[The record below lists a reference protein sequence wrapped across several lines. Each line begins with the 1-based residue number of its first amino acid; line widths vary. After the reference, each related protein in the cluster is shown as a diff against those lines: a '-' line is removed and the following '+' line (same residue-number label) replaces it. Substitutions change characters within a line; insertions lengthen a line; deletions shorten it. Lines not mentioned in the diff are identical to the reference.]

1 VLCWIEVDLD
11 AVADNVRALQSA
23 AQPTHGVTAVVK
35 AQAYGMGAAA
45 VARAAVQAG
54 ARGAAVARL
63 LEARRLRAAG
73 FSQPILLLGG
83 VDADDSAEIVESSL
97 TPTVTDWSTAQHL
110 AAAAATKGR
119 TLDIQVKVDTGMTRY
134 GAPPDEALAIVRG
147 LANLPS
153 LRLQGFYTHFAAAD
167 DPDPFFAHQQLAR
180 YLAICQQ
187 LQSEGID
194 LGLRHAANSAGA
206 LRVPGAGLDTIRA
219 GIALAG
225 AYATGWVPR
234 VGSLRG
240 AVALKA
246 RVVRF
251 HTPAVGSS
259 IGYGRTYKVYRP
271 MRVALIAC
279 GYADGLP
286 RACSNRGRVLIR
298 GQRAPLVGTV
308 SMDMAMADVSH
319 LPDVEVGD
327 EVVILGRQAADEITL
342 DEFAESAGI
351 IPHELL
357 VRLGSRA
364 PRIYVRAGEPVLTA
378 TLACDEL
385 AEVESVPTPGA

>member
-1 VLCWIEVDLD
+1 MLCWIEVDLD
-11 AVADNVRALQSA
+11 AVADNVRALQAA
-23 AQPTHGVTAVVK
+23 AQPRAGITAVVK

-45 VARAAVQAG
+45 VANAAVQAG
-54 ARGAAVARL
+54 ARGAAVARIG
-63 LEARRLRAAG
+63 EARRLRSNG
-73 FSQPILLLGG
+73 FRQPILLLGG
-83 VDADDSAEIVESSL
+83 VDQADCAEVVAAGL
-97 TPTVTDWSTAQHL
+97 TPSITDWATVERLAEAAGTAG
-110 AAAAATKGR
+110 KI
-119 TLDIQVKVDTGMTRY
+119 LDVQVKVDTGMTRY
-134 GAPPDEALAIVRG
+134 GAPPEEAIAIVRG
-147 LANLPS
+147 LVRVPS
-153 LRLQGFYTHFAAAD
+153 LRLEGFYTHFAAAD

-180 YLAICQQ
+180 FLAICQQ
-187 LQSEGID
+187 LESDGLN
-194 LGLRHAANSAGA
+194 LGLKHAANSAGA

-234 VGSLRG
+234 MGSLRG

-251 HTPAVGSS
+251 HTPSVGSS
-259 IGYGRTYKVYRP
+259 IGYGRTYKVFRP

-298 GQRAPLVGTV
+298 GQRAPLLGTV

-319 LPDVEVGD
+319 LPHVESGD
-327 EVVILGRQAADEITL
+327 EVVVLGRQGEDEITL

-364 PRIYVRAGEPVLTA
+364 PRVYLRGGEPVMTA
-378 TLACDEL
+378 TLACDEV
-385 AEVESVPTPGA
+385 AEFAPA

>member
-1 VLCWIEVDLD
+1 MLCWIEVDLD
-11 AVADNVRALQSA
+11 AIADNVRALQAA
-23 AQPTHGVTAVVK
+23 AQPRQGVTAVVK

-45 VARAAVQAG
+45 VAGAAIQAG
-54 ARGAAVARL
+54 ARGAAVARIS
-63 LEARRLRAAG
+63 EARRLRSAG
-73 FSQPILLLGG
+73 FRQPILLLGG
-83 VDADDSAEIVESSL
+83 IDAEDCREVVASGL
-97 TPTVTDWSTAQHL
+97 TPSVSDWTTAQRL
-110 AAAAATKGR
+110 AHAARAAGQV
-119 TLDIQVKVDTGMTRY
+119 LGVQVKVDTGMTRF
-134 GAPPDEALAIVRG
+134 GAPAEEAIAIVRG

-153 LRLQGFYTHFAAAD
+153 LRLEGFYTHFAAAD

-180 YLAICQQ
+180 YLAMCQQ
-187 LQSEGID
+187 LENDGVS
-194 LGLRHAANSAGA
+194 LGMKHAANSAGA

-219 GIALAG
+219 GIGLAG

-251 HTPAVGSS
+251 HTPAVGTS
-259 IGYGRTYKVYRP
+259 IGYGRTYKVFRP
-271 MRVALIAC
+271 MRVALVAC

-319 LPDVEVGD
+319 LPDIEPGD
-327 EVVILGRQAADEITL
+327 EVVILGRQGEDEISL

-364 PRIYVRAGEPVLTA
+364 PRVYLRAGEPVMTA
-378 TLACDEL
+378 TLACDDVVEL
-385 AEVESVPTPGA
+385 AVSP